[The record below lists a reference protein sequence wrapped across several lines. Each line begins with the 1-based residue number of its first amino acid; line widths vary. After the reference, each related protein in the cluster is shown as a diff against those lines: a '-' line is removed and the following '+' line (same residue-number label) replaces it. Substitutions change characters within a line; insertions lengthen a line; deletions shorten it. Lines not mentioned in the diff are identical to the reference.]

1 MVEGLYEA
9 LTNNN
14 LTDVV
19 GIIVD
24 ESSSL
29 SRATDEYSTWLP
41 QVQDKVRPDTSTPP
55 CYCTRCILIYHVL
68 GLGTLSSHLVRA
80 S

>member
-1 MVEGLYEA
+1 MEGLYEA

-29 SRATDEYSTWLP
+29 SRATSEYSTWLP
-41 QVQDKVRPDTSTPP
+41 QVQDKVRPHTDFLEP
-55 CYCTRCILIYHVL
+55 
-68 GLGTLSSHLVRA
+68 TLSHCFNEIVYEVSNPQCYFCFL
-80 S
+80 

>member
-1 MVEGLYEA
+1 MGNVDHVASQRAEVVEGLYGA

-29 SRATDEYSTWLP
+29 SRATSEYSTWLP
-41 QVQDKVRPDTSTPP
+41 QVQDKVRPHADLP
-55 CYCTRCILIYHVL
+55 LFE
-68 GLGTLSSHLVRA
+68 
-80 S
+80 